1 MGEDTNHRLDGQLNK
16 LISFDIDGTLEVG
29 DPPGGITMDMVRQV
43 KGLGYLI
50 GSCSDR
56 TVSEQQRIWQDHDI
70 AVEFTVLKHRLDEV
84 KEQFPADEYYH
95 IGDTEIDRRASL
107 QAGFN
112 FLPVE
117 DAVARILSGLTP
129 Q

>member
-1 MGEDTNHRLDGQLNK
+1 MAK

-29 DPPGGITMDMVRQV
+29 EPPGGITMDMVRQV
-43 KGLGYLI
+43 QGQGHLI

-56 TVSEQQRIWQDHDI
+56 TVSEQQRIWESHGI
-70 AVEFTVLKHRLDEV
+70 TVEFTVLKHRLDEV
-84 KEQFPADEYYH
+84 KAQFPVDEYYH
-95 IGDTEIDRRASL
+95 VGDTEIDRRASL

-117 DAVARILSGLTP
+117 DAVMGLLNGLTP

>member
-1 MGEDTNHRLDGQLNK
+1 MAK

-29 DPPGGITMDMVRQV
+29 DPPGGITMEMVRQA
-43 KGLGYLI
+43 KSLGYLI

-56 TVSEQQRIWQDHDI
+56 TVSEQQRIWQDHGI
-70 AVEFTVLKHRLDEV
+70 TVNFTVLKHRLDDV
-84 KEQFPADEYYH
+84 KEKFPAEEYIH
-95 IGDTEIDRRASL
+95 VGDTETDRRVSV

-112 FLPVE
+112 FLTVG
-117 DAVARILSGLTP
+117 DAVVRLLNGLTP